1 MGLVTTATVVA
12 PRAVVPS
19 PVEEAIMEEAI
30 LEDMPGL
37 EEGDVGED
45 AGRKR
50 GKRQR
55 K

>member
-1 MGLVTTATVVA
+1 MALVTTASVEA

-19 PVEEAIMEEAI
+19 AVEEAIMEVI

-50 GKRQR
+50 GKRLR

>member
-1 MGLVTTATVVA
+1 MASVVA

-19 PVEEAIMEEAI
+19 PVEEEIM
-30 LEDMPGL
+30 EDMPGL
-37 EEGDVGED
+37 EAVVED

-50 GKRQR
+50 GKRPR

>member
-1 MGLVTTATVVA
+1 MASVVA

-19 PVEEAIMEEAI
+19 PVEEAIMEEPI

-37 EEGDVGED
+37 EAVGED

-50 GKRQR
+50 GKRLR